1 MKKMLHLG
9 VDNDMAI
16 VQSPSKEI
24 KEQQSLDELPKYRV
38 TPNYTAW
45 IGDNNFILQVPLPG
59 VASKNIKMKALKD
72 FFMLQ
77 AERENIIYALELD
90 LNFEVDP
97 KRTKATYQEGLL
109 RVEFEFMD
117 PLANAFTVP
126 IK

>member
-1 MKKMLHLG
+1 
-9 VDNDMAI
+9 MAI
-16 VQSPSKEI
+16 VQSPSKEM
-24 KEQQSLDELPKYRV
+24 KEQQARDELPKYRV

-77 AERENIIYALELD
+77 AERDNIIYALELD

-97 KRTKATYQEGLL
+97 KKTKVTYQEGLL
-109 RVEFEFMD
+109 RVEFELLD
-117 PLANAFTVP
+117 PLANAYTVP